1 MRPLVLKRCLRAC
14 ALAFA
19 LIAAAQPAGA
29 QSIVRDAEIEHTL
42 RAIATPLL
50 QAAGLAPNDV
60 RIIMIQDRTLNA
72 FVARGQNVFFHTGL
86 LTRAE
91 SSDEIAGVMAHEIG
105 HIAGGH
111 LARLPEQLDNMAT
124 QTFLALILGAA
135 AGALS
140 GDPGVGAGVFGGASN
155 AALRSTLSYTRTQE
169 SSADQAGLRYLSAV
183 GWPAEGF
190 MRFMETLNR
199 QEALLVTSQDPYM
212 RTHPVTSE
220 RVATI
225 RSFVDREPPGLTLP
239 VALQQG
245 MARSRAKLIGYFE
258 GRAAVGRY
266 FPSYDGSIPARY
278 ARAWSAYS
286 VGDLVE
292 ARRLTEGLLAGAPR
306 DAYFQEL
313 MGEIALSGGRA
324 REAVGYF
331 EQAAALDRNSAL
343 LRFALGRALLQVGE
357 RQAYE
362 KAIRALRVG
371 LNMETQNPRAWLD
384 FSIALGRTGQIGQA
398 DLAHANYASLIG
410 NHQLA
415 LEKAEA
421 AQRNLPAGDPARLRA
436 GDLIAA
442 TRAELRR

>member
-1 MRPLVLKRCLRAC
+1 MLALLAAGPLVTGP
-14 ALAFA
+14 
-19 LIAAAQPAGA
+19 AAHAQGV
-29 QSIVRDAEIEHTL
+29 IRDAEIEHTL

-50 QAAGLAPNDV
+50 QAAGVAPNDV
-60 RIIMIQDRTLNA
+60 RIIMLQDRTLNA
-72 FVARGQNVFFHTGL
+72 FVARGQNIFFHTGL
-86 LTRAE
+86 LIRAE
-91 SSDEIAGVMAHEIG
+91 SSSEIAGVMAHEIG

-135 AGALS
+135 AGALT

-169 SSADQAGLRYLSAV
+169 SAADQAGMRYLASV
-183 GWPAEGF
+183 GWSAEGF
-190 MRFMETLNR
+190 MRFMETLSR

-225 RSFVDREPPGLTLP
+225 RAFVDRERPGLTLP
-239 VALQQG
+239 PALQEG
-245 MARSRAKLIGYFE
+245 MARARAKLIGYFE

-266 FPSYDGSIPARY
+266 YPSFDTSAPARY
-278 ARAWSAYS
+278 ARAYSAYRA
-286 VGDLVE
+286 GDLVE
-292 ARRLTEGLLAGAPR
+292 ARRLAEGLAAQAPQ
-306 DAYFQEL
+306 DAYFQEFL
-313 MGEIALSGGRA
+313 GDIALSGGRS
-324 REAVGYF
+324 RDAVGHF
-331 EQAAALDRNSAL
+331 ERAAALDPQAAL
-343 LRFALGRALLQVGE
+343 IRFSLGRAQLQIGT

-362 KAIRALRVG
+362 RAIQALRVG

-398 DLAHANYASLIG
+398 DLAHANYAALIG

-421 AQRNLPAGDPARLRA
+421 AQRNLPMGDPARLRA

-442 TRAELRR
+442 SRAELRR